1 MDKTSIKRKLT
12 GEVVSAK
19 MTKAIVVE
27 VHSVKVHPKYHKR
40 YRVTKRYPAAVDEG
54 TYAVGDKVEIQEC
67 APRSKTINWVVVRKI
82 S

>member
-1 MDKTSIKRKLT
+1 MDKTSIKRILV

-27 VHSVKVHPKYHKR
+27 VAGVKVHPKYHKR
-40 YRVTKRYPAAVDEG
+40 YKVTKRYPAAVDSG

-67 APRSKTINWVVVRKI
+67 APRSKTINWVVVKKI